1 MWRKSEKKYLKTI
14 VKLKEIGESLP
25 PPPGQNWV
33 RLGKREGGEK
43 GGEDAGMKYGEN
55 FLGEDTFPLSSSSSP
70 AAIASPLP
78 RSKREEERGSLGFRV
93 YSSRGKKIKY
103 CCGKEGEEFSNN
115 RSIQKH

>member
-55 FLGEDTFPLSSSSSP
+55 FLGEDTFPLSSSSSRP
-70 AAIASPLP
+70 LSLPPSPEA
-78 RSKREEERGSLGFRV
+78 RGRKNGAHSGFSYIVVGEKR
-93 YSSRGKKIKY
+93 
-103 CCGKEGEEFSNN
+103 
-115 RSIQKH
+115 